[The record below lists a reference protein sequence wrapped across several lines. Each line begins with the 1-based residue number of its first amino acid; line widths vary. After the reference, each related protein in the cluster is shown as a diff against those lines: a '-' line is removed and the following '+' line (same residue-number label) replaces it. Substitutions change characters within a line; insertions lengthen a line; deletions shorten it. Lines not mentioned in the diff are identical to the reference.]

1 MILFPGVLY
10 VAEKA
15 DICLLNNQYKILYY
29 SSQIMN
35 NGAKEYANNIWI
47 KLGLLDIWI
56 KLGLLEM
63 NKYI

>member
-1 MILFPGVLY
+1 
-10 VAEKA
+10 
-15 DICLLNNQYKILYY
+15 
-29 SSQIMN
+29 MN